1 MADTQTRRQ
10 SARVAQRQKRTL
22 DAPGD
27 EAAAPAPKQT
37 RTSASATKPL
47 RVGDALPSV
56 ELVDQDGKAVNVA
69 ELRKVVIFT
78 YPRVCVVRD

>member
-1 MADTQTRRQ
+1 MTDTQTRRQ
-10 SARVAQRQKRTL
+10 SARVAQKKKRTL
-22 DAPGD
+22 DAPSD
-27 EAAAPAPKQT
+27 EAPAPKQSK
-37 RTSASATKPL
+37 TSAPATKPL

-56 ELVDQDGKAVNVA
+56 ELVDQDGDAVNVG